1 MMPNAMDL
9 ALKSMM
15 EDAVT
20 QAVSALSEKHGFDL
34 EDALRDLNL
43 NEIKLVRKRGPS
55 AKSEKKGKKASAD
68 KPKSKRGTDGYKVF
82 SKEVRAEVKS
92 DLEKA
97 AEEGVKVTP
106 QQVQTELGSRWSA
119 LSLEEQAVYKTK
131 ATEINSAASSL
142 VASEASSDEDAP
154 KEKAKKEP
162 KEKAKKEPKEKKSK
176 KPTGYRLFA
185 DSIRPGIKEK
195 MIADGE
201 KVTGSALFSAQGAE
215 WKKWTDAE
223 KAVWNEKAKSDSDSE
238 GDSSTE

>member
-68 KPKSKRGTDGYKVF
+68 KPKTKRGTNGYQVF

-119 LSLEEQAVYKTK
+119 LSDEEKAVYNTK

-162 KEKAKKEPKEKKSK
+162 KEKKSK
-176 KPTGYRLFA
+176 KPTGYRLFVN
-185 DSIRPGIKEK
+185 SIRPSIKEK

-201 KVTGSALFSAQGAE
+201 KVTGPALLSAGAAE
-215 WKKWTDAE
+215 WKKLTDAE
-223 KAVWNEKAKSDSDSE
+223 KAVWNEKAKSESDSE
-238 GDSSTE
+238 GDSSAE

>member
-55 AKSEKKGKKASAD
+55 AKSEKKGKKASAN
-68 KPKSKRGTDGYKVF
+68 KPKTKRGTTGYQVF
-82 SKEVRAEVKS
+82 SNEVRAEVKS

-119 LSLEEQAVYKTK
+119 LSDEEKAVYNTK
-131 ATEINSAASSL
+131 ATEIN
-142 VASEASSDEDAP
+142 SEASSDEDAP

-162 KEKAKKEPKEKKSK
+162 KKEPKEKKSK
-176 KPTGYRLFA
+176 KPSGYQAFQ
-185 DSIRPGIKEK
+185 DSIRSGIKEK

-201 KVTGSALFSAQGAE
+201 KVTGPALMSAGAAE
-215 WKKWTDAE
+215 WKKLTDAE
-223 KAVWNEKAKSDSDSE
+223 KAVWNEKAKSDSESE
-238 GDSSTE
+238 GDSSAK

>member
-68 KPKSKRGTDGYKVF
+68 KPKTKRGTTGYQVF
-82 SKEVRAEVKS
+82 SNEVRAEVKS

-119 LSLEEQAVYKTK
+119 LSDEEKAVYKTK

-162 KEKAKKEPKEKKSK
+162 KKEPKEKKSK
-176 KPTGYRLFA
+176 KPSGYRLFM
-185 DSIRPGIKEK
+185 DSVRPGIKEK

-201 KVTGSALFSAQGAE
+201 KVTGPALMSAGAAE
-215 WKKWTDAE
+215 WNKLTDTE

-238 GDSSTE
+238 GDSSAE

>member
-1 MMPNAMDL
+1 MDL

-162 KEKAKKEPKEKKSK
+162 KEKKSK
-176 KPTGYRLFA
+176 KPTGYRLFV
-185 DSIRPGIKEK
+185 DSVRPGIKEK

-201 KVTGSALFSAQGAE
+201 KVTGPALLSAGAAE
-215 WKKWTDAE
+215 WKKLTDAE

>member
-1 MMPNAMDL
+1 MMPSAMDL

-68 KPKSKRGTDGYKVF
+68 KPKSKRGTNGYQVF

-106 QQVQTELGSRWSA
+106 QQLQTELGSRWSA
-119 LSLEEQAVYKTK
+119 LSEEEQAVYKTK

-162 KEKAKKEPKEKKSK
+162 KEKKSK
-176 KPTGYRLFA
+176 KPTGYRLFV

-201 KVTGSALFSAQGAE
+201 KVTGPALLSAGAAK
-215 WKKWTDAE
+215 WKKLTDAE
-223 KAVWNEKAKSDSDSE
+223 KAVWNEKAKSDSESE
-238 GDSSTE
+238 GDSSAE